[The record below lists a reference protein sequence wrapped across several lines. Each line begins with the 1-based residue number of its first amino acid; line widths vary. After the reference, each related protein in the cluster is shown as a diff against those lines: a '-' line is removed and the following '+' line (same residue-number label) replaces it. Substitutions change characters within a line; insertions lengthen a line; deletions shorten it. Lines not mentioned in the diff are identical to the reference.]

1 MDIAGYRKRIEG
13 ELEELAQASADAKDA
28 RAPVELDQQ
37 SVGRLSRMD
46 AMQVQAMA
54 QETERRRQGRRDALH
69 AALKRMDEG
78 EFGFC
83 TACGEEIAAKRLDL
97 DPAVTACID
106 CAGGGRQGV

>member
-1 MDIAGYRKRIEG
+1 MDIADYRQRIEG
-13 ELEELAQASADAKDA
+13 ELTELARASADAKDA

-54 QETERRRQGRRDALH
+54 KETERRRQGRIEALQ
-69 AALKRMDEG
+69 AALKRIDGE

-83 TACGEEIAAKRLDL
+83 IACGEAIAEKRLDL
-97 DPAVTACID
+97 DPAVSTCID
-106 CAGGGRQGV
+106 CAGRG

>member
-1 MDIAGYRKRIEG
+1 MDIADYRQRIEG
-13 ELEELAQASADAKDA
+13 ELTELAQASADAKDA

-54 QETERRRQGRRDALH
+54 KETERRRQGRMEALQ
-69 AALKRMDEG
+69 AALKRIDGE

-83 TACGEEIAAKRLDL
+83 IACGEEIVEKRLDL
-97 DPAVTACID
+97 DPAVSTCID
-106 CAGGGRQGV
+106 CAGRG